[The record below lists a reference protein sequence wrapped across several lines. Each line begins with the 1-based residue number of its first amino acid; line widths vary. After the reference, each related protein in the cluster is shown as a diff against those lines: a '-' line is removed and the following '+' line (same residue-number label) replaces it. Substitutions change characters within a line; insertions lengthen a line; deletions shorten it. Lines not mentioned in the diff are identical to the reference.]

1 MYSTAAYLYEQKQ
14 DVLLLDTSGSYF
26 TARWRPV
33 YSKKLVLNKGVDN
46 NILFT
51 FLNQDQK
58 PVNIT
63 GKTFTFRAISQDGTE
78 ELFAKDLTVVSAS
91 KGQSKLLVTSQ
102 ELNSIEAQPANY
114 SLEYLDATTGQYRP
128 VFVDDNAGARSNV
141 NIVDSVYP
149 QFTDSTT
156 VTVPDQAPGAGA
168 KYTSTIFDNQGS
180 TVTYQIVTDTFTGN
194 VQIQGASDTDNAWYN
209 IGSVITF
216 TASTT
221 TSYANVTGFHPLM
234 RLKITTTS
242 GTITDIK
249 YR

>member
-1 MYSTAAYLYEQKQ
+1 MYSTAAYLYDQKH

-63 GKTFTFRAISQDGTE
+63 GKTFTFRAISQDGAE
-78 ELFAKDLTVVSAS
+78 ELFAKDLTLVSAS

-102 ELNSIEAQPANY
+102 ELDSIEAQPANY
-114 SLEYLDATTGQYRP
+114 SLEYLDAATGQYRP
-128 VFVDDNAGARSNV
+128 VFVDDNAGARSMLA
-141 NIVDSVYP
+141 IVDSVYP
-149 QFTDSTT
+149 QFTASTV
-156 VTVPDQAPGAGA
+156 VTVPDQAGHDVE
-168 KYTSTIFDNQGS
+168 YTSTIFDNQGP
-180 TVTYQIVTDTFTGN
+180 TVTYQIITNAFTGN

-209 IGSVITF
+209 IGNVIAF
-216 TASTT
+216 TASTA
-221 TSYANVTGFHPLM
+221 TSYANVSGFHPLM

>member
-1 MYSTAAYLYEQKQ
+1 MYSTAAYLYDQKH

-63 GKTFTFRAISQDGTE
+63 GKTFTFRAISQDGAE
-78 ELFAKDLTVVSAS
+78 ELFAKDLTLVSAS

-102 ELNSIEAQPANY
+102 ELDSIEAQPANY

-128 VFVDDNAGARSNV
+128 VFVDDNAGARSMLA
-141 NIVDSVYP
+141 IVDSVYP
-149 QFTDSTT
+149 QFTTSTV
-156 VTVPDQAPGAGA
+156 VTVPDQAGHDVE
-168 KYTSTIFDNQGS
+168 YTSTIFDNQGP
-180 TVTYQIVTDTFTGN
+180 TVTYQIITNAFTGN

-209 IGSVITF
+209 IGNVIAF
-216 TASTT
+216 TASTA
-221 TSYANVTGFHPLM
+221 TSYANVSGFHPLM